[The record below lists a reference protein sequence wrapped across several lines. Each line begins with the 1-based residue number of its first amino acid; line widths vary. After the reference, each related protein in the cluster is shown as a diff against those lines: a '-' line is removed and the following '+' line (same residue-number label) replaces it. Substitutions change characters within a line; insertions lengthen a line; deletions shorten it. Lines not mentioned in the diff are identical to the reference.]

1 MAPVNVNDSTV
12 FRDGAGVC
20 VAGGGGVSNIEWSV
34 VINTLKQ
41 WMRMKG
47 HFLMWQVAF
56 QS

>member
-1 MAPVNVNDSTV
+1 MLMI
-12 FRDGAGVC
+12 RQYLGMGLEC
-20 VAGGGGVSNIEWSV
+20 VWGGGVSNIEWSV